1 LKIELLEVNLTIKIM
16 TMKRLLAFATVGIVL
31 LGACGKKKYDNS
43 SAPKLNAMVENYFS
57 EFSNMTDQAITGQ
70 MVYYKVGQV
79 IVDNLAEGKPFTVD
93 KATCNVVITLDT
105 AGTNKTITIDWGS
118 SNCTCNDGKTR
129 RGKLVTTFTGSYFA
143 QGTVITHTPVDYYVN
158 DNKVEGTKVVTNMG
172 LNTSGQPYYNVDVNG
187 TVTMSTGEVINYT
200 SSRVRTFTAGYT
212 TPSVFIDD
220 EYAITLTSNAS
231 VTGGDSYEA
240 HTTSPLIVKVGCGY
254 IKKGVLS
261 ITPTGKPERVIDY
274 GDGTC
279 DATFTI
285 TVNGHTYVIN

>member
-1 LKIELLEVNLTIKIM
+1 MNKMNNFLI
-16 TMKRLLAFATVGIVL
+16 AFVL
-31 LGACGKKKYDNS
+31 LILISACGKKKYDNS
-43 SAPKLNAMVENYFS
+43 SAPKLNALAENYFS
-57 EFSNMTDQAITGQ
+57 EFSNMSDQAVKGQ
-70 MVYYKVGQV
+70 MVFYKVGKV
-79 IVDNLAEGKPFTVD
+79 VVNDLANGKPFLSEKTD
-93 KATCNVVITLDT
+93 CNVVISLDT
-105 AGTNKTITIDWGS
+105 TGINKTITIDWGS

-172 LNTSGQPYYNVDVNG
+172 QNTSEQPYYNVEVNG
-187 TVTMSTGEVINYT
+187 TVTMSTGEIINYT
-200 SSRVRTFTAGYT
+200 SSRVRTFTSGYN
-212 TPSVFIDD
+212 TPNVFIDD
-220 EYAITLTSNAS
+220 EYSITLSSNATI
-231 VTGGDSYEA
+231 TGGDSYEA
-240 HTTSPLIVKVGCGY
+240 HTTSPLMVKVGCGY

-285 TVNGHTYVIN
+285 TVNGNTYVVN

>member
-1 LKIELLEVNLTIKIM
+1 MLTS
-16 TMKRLLAFATVGIVL
+16 ASVVL
-31 LGACGKKKYDNS
+31 LFACGKRKYDNS
-43 SAPKLNAMVENYFS
+43 SAPKLNAIAETYFS

-79 IVDNLAEGKPFTVD
+79 IVDNVADGKPLLSEKTD
-93 KATCNVVITLDT
+93 CNVVITLDT

-143 QGTVITHTPVDYYVN
+143 TGTVMTHTPVDYYVN
-158 DNKVEGTKVVTNMG
+158 NNKVEGTKVVTNMG

-187 TVTMSTGEVINYT
+187 TVTMSTGEIIDYT
-200 SSRVRTFTAGYT
+200 SSRVRTFTSGYT

-220 EYAITLTSNAS
+220 EYEITLTSNAT
-231 VTGGDSYEA
+231 VTNGDSYEA
-240 HTTSPLIVKVGCGY
+240 HTTSPLQIKVGCGY

-285 TVNGHTYVIN
+285 TVNGHTYVVN

>member
-1 LKIELLEVNLTIKIM
+1 MKFFMLTS
-16 TMKRLLAFATVGIVL
+16 ASVVL
-31 LGACGKKKYDNS
+31 LFACGKRKYDNS
-43 SAPKLNAMVENYFS
+43 SAPKLNAIAETYFS

-79 IVDNLAEGKPFTVD
+79 IVDNVADGKPLLSEKTD
-93 KATCNVVITLDT
+93 CNVVITLDT

-143 QGTVITHTPVDYYVN
+143 TGTVMTHTPVDYYVN
-158 DNKVEGTKVVTNMG
+158 NNKVEGTKVVTNMG

-187 TVTMSTGEVINYT
+187 TVTMSTGEIIDYT
-200 SSRVRTFTAGYT
+200 SSRVRTFTSGYT

-220 EYAITLTSNAS
+220 EYEITLTSNAT
-231 VTGGDSYEA
+231 VTNGDSYEA
-240 HTTSPLIVKVGCGY
+240 HTTSPLQIKVGCGY

-285 TVNGHTYVIN
+285 TVNGHTYVVN

>member
-1 LKIELLEVNLTIKIM
+1 MKFFMLTSASVFLL
-16 TMKRLLAFATVGIVL
+16 F
-31 LGACGKKKYDNS
+31 ACGKRKYDNS
-43 SAPKLNAMVENYFS
+43 SAPKLNAIAETYFS

-79 IVDNLAEGKPFTVD
+79 IVDNVADGKPLLSEKTD
-93 KATCNVVITLDT
+93 CNVVITLDT

-143 QGTVITHTPVDYYVN
+143 TGTVMTHTPVDYYVN
-158 DNKVEGTKVVTNMG
+158 NNKVEGTKVVTNMG

-187 TVTMSTGEVINYT
+187 TVTMSTGEIIDYT
-200 SSRVRTFTAGYT
+200 SSRVRTFTSGYT

-220 EYAITLTSNAS
+220 EYEITLTSNAT
-231 VTGGDSYEA
+231 VTNGDSYEA
-240 HTTSPLIVKVGCGY
+240 HTTSPLQIKVGCGY

-285 TVNGHTYVIN
+285 TVNGHTYVVN

>member
-1 LKIELLEVNLTIKIM
+1 MNNFLI
-16 TMKRLLAFATVGIVL
+16 AFVL
-31 LGACGKKKYDNS
+31 LILISACGKKKYDNS
-43 SAPKLNAMVENYFS
+43 SAPKLNALAENYFS
-57 EFSNMTDQAITGQ
+57 EFSNMSDQAVKGQ
-70 MVYYKVGQV
+70 MVFYKVGKV
-79 IVDNLAEGKPFTVD
+79 VVNDLANGKPFLSEKTD
-93 KATCNVVITLDT
+93 CNVVISLDT
-105 AGTNKTITIDWGS
+105 TGINKTITIDWGS

-172 LNTSGQPYYNVDVNG
+172 QNTSEQPYYNVEVNG
-187 TVTMSTGEVINYT
+187 TVTMSTGEIINYT
-200 SSRVRTFTAGYT
+200 SSRVRTFTSGYN
-212 TPSVFIDD
+212 TPNVFIDD
-220 EYAITLTSNAS
+220 EYSITLSSNATI
-231 VTGGDSYEA
+231 TGGDSYEA
-240 HTTSPLIVKVGCGY
+240 HTTSPLMVKVGCGY

-285 TVNGHTYVIN
+285 TVNGNTYVVN

>member
-1 LKIELLEVNLTIKIM
+1 MKFFMLTS
-16 TMKRLLAFATVGIVL
+16 ASVVL
-31 LGACGKKKYDNS
+31 LFACGKRKYDNS
-43 SAPKLNAMVENYFS
+43 SAPKLNAIAETYFS

-79 IVDNLAEGKPFTVD
+79 IVDNVADGKPLLSEKTD
-93 KATCNVVITLDT
+93 CNVVITLDT

-143 QGTVITHTPVDYYVN
+143 TGTVMTHTPVDYYVN
-158 DNKVEGTKVVTNMG
+158 NNKVEGTKVVTNMG

-187 TVTMSTGEVINYT
+187 TVTMSTGEIIDYT
-200 SSRVRTFTAGYT
+200 SSRVRTFTSGYS

-220 EYAITLTSNAS
+220 EYEITLTSNAT
-231 VTGGDSYEA
+231 VTNGDSYEA
-240 HTTSPLIVKVGCGY
+240 HTTSPLQIKVGCGY

-285 TVNGHTYVIN
+285 TVNGHSYVVN